1 MSSFGRAWR
10 YVSRQR
16 VKSFIIL
23 GIFAAMMSAL
33 MVTGSV
39 TRAADAAG
47 SQVDRRTGAGFVLQ
61 NNPQF
66 NQGTPRGAGTVKGA
80 DI

>member
-47 SQVDRRTGAGFVLQ
+47 AQVDRRTGAGFVLQ
-61 NNPQF
+61 NLSLLH
-66 NQGTPRGAGTVKGA
+66 
-80 DI
+80 I